1 MKVSPSSVIL
11 IAATITVARAETAEG
26 DGIFAQFATS
36 KGSIEVLLEYEKAPK
51 TVANFITLAEGTRNR
66 IDPNTGRLTR
76 APLYN
81 GQTFYSVVN
90 EFGFFPLP
98 STYYALTGSGTT
110 TPAGEP
116 GYHVPDEFDASL
128 RHTGYNVSMSALAN
142 FTGAFMG
149 SETNRG
155 PNRNGSQIMFTGN
168 TTLTRFDDVN
178 SIFGSITDPSSR
190 AVVDAIIFGGAGTT
204 TISSVTIER
213 VGQAALDF
221 DEHAQG
227 LPYVG
232 PPLGELRIGQGAVHF
247 DHDDPLDSGSFFSFR
262 RSTDLLSWSPTT
274 VLHVDP
280 GFGTESSTQL
290 DDIGGPTA
298 FFDML
303 LTRHPGGLSPST
315 LANRTLVLNTAP
327 PNVIT
332 YTFVFDE
339 TGTGGTTNYSVDASD
354 GVITSM
360 SYEAEGYGAS
370 LIIESSNIPTEL
382 RAKLGFDSED
392 ASHLI
397 GRHFLEGYNDP
408 FWSPIGSGSL
418 TLSK

>member
-1 MKVSPSSVIL
+1 MKVSLCSLIL
-11 IAATITVARAETAEG
+11 IAGSITAVRAETSEG
-26 DGIFAQFATS
+26 DGIFAQFVTN
-36 KGSIEVLLEYEKAPK
+36 KGTIEVVLEYEKAPK

-98 STYYALTGSGTT
+98 STFYALTGSGTSSSV
-110 TPAGEP
+110 GGP
-116 GYHVPDEFDASL
+116 GYAVPDEFDASL
-128 RHTGYNVSMSALAN
+128 RHNGYNVSMSALAN
-142 FTGAFMG
+142 FTGTLFG
-149 SETNRG
+149 PEINRG
-155 PNRNGSQIMFTGN
+155 PNTNGSQIMFTGN
-168 TTLTRFDDVN
+168 TILTRFDDVN
-178 SIFGSITDPSSR
+178 SIFGSVTDPASR

-204 TISSVTIER
+204 TISNVTIER

-221 DEHAQG
+221 DEHAQN

-232 PPLGELRIGQGAVHF
+232 PPLGELRVEENAVHF
-247 DHDDPLDSGSFFSFR
+247 DHDEPLGSGSFFSFR
-262 RSTDLLSWSPTT
+262 RSSDLLSWSPTT
-274 VLHVDP
+274 RRHIDP
-280 GFGTESSTQL
+280 DFGTEPSTQL
-290 DDIGGPTA
+290 DEIAAPKA

-303 LTRHPGGLSPST
+303 LTRHPGGLSPAT

-332 YTFVFDE
+332 YTFVFDS

-354 GVITSM
+354 GVITSL
-360 SYEAEGYGAS
+360 SYVAEGYGAS
-370 LIIESSNIPTEL
+370 LQITSSNIPTPL
-382 RAKLGFDSED
+382 RARLGFDSED
-392 ASHLI
+392 ASNLI
-397 GRHFLEGYNDP
+397 GRHFLEGFNDP
-408 FWSPIGSGSL
+408 FWSPIGSGQL